1 MAVSRSDLSY
11 VVHFRSEGLGRS
23 VRRYGLAA
31 VACTLTASSARSQEV
46 QQQEVY
52 RAMLNGVYVQV
63 TATSDRGLEISAGK
77 PPDHV
82 QLSAVLTE
90 VAESWA
96 DSGSRVLTA
105 TDTTVHVDTAAAH
118 HEPVT
123 LTSGMLQDSTHNG
136 AALDRV
142 VSDSTAPCSLFF
154 VDGANLNHVRADV
167 PCGAAHQFLD
177 AVRRA
182 AAVQAGYERAD
193 PTCPAALA
201 AKALREAKRRKDS
214 LAVAARLQLTRHK
227 DSAAGAIP

>member
-1 MAVSRSDLSY
+1 
-11 VVHFRSEGLGRS
+11 
-23 VRRYGLAA
+23 
-31 VACTLTASSARSQEV
+31 
-46 QQQEVY
+46 
-52 RAMLNGVYVQV
+52 MLNGVYVQV
-63 TATSDRGLEISAGK
+63 TATSDRGLEIAAGK

-82 QLSAVLTE
+82 ELSAVLTE
-90 VAESWA
+90 VAEGWA
-96 DSGSRVLTA
+96 DSGSRVLSA
-105 TDTTVHVDTAAAH
+105 PDSAVHVDSVALH

-123 LTSGMLQDSTHNG
+123 LSSGMLQDSTHNG

-167 PCGAAHQFLD
+167 PCSAAHQFLD

-182 AAVQAGYERAD
+182 AVVQAGYERAD

-201 AKALREAKRRKDS
+201 AKALREASRRKDS
-214 LAVAARLQLTRHK
+214 LSVAARLQLTHHK